1 LHLAR
6 PYRTMK
12 IYTKLGDEG
21 WTRLADGSKTRKN
34 DPRVELYG
42 TADEL
47 NSHIGVA
54 MAILPV
60 GSPVT
65 PQLLWLQNILFEL
78 GSELAGY
85 FKERDS
91 SVIRPEDTAR
101 LESWIDGHTAELPP
115 MRSFVLPGGSHSA
128 SALHVCRTVCRRL
141 ERQMTA
147 LLEQPEHRIYP
158 EAFRFV
164 NRMSDYLFTSARYA
178 NLKQGI
184 GDIPWQS
191 REKAADPGQ

>member
-1 LHLAR
+1 
-6 PYRTMK
+6 MK

-47 NSHIGVA
+47 NSHIGAALSV
-54 MAILPV
+54 LPEE
-60 GSPVT
+60 SSLKD
-65 PQLLWLQNILFEL
+65 QLVWLQNILFEL

-85 FKERDS
+85 FKDREI
-91 SVIRPEDTAR
+91 SVIRTEDTGR
-101 LESWIDGHTAELPP
+101 LEAWIDAHTNELPA
-115 MRSFVLPGGSHSA
+115 MRSFVLPGGSRGA
-128 SALHVCRTVCRRL
+128 AALHVCRTVCRRL

-147 LLEQPEHRIYP
+147 VLGDSQHVIFP

-164 NRMSDYLFTSARYA
+164 NRMSDYLFTAARYA
-178 NLKQGI
+178 NLKAGLS
-184 GDIPWQS
+184 DIPWQS
-191 REKAADPGQ
+191 REKL